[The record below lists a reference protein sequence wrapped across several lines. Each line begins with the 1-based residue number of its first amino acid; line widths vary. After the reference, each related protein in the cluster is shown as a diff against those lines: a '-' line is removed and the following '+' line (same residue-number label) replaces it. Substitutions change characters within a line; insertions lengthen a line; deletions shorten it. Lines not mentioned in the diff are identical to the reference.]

1 MFCQT
6 LILYRPTYFA
16 RFKFQIPSSEFIDAI
31 PVMKLQF
38 MSFKAM
44 DYNQSKIFRN
54 IETIMDMLAQ
64 AAVGGASKYSKLDL
78 EDLTEYVYQKKYN
91 TPRTY

>member
-1 MFCQT
+1 
-6 LILYRPTYFA
+6 
-16 RFKFQIPSSEFIDAI
+16 
-31 PVMKLQF
+31 MKLQF

-44 DYNQSKIFRN
+44 DYNQSKIFGN

-91 TPRTY
+91 TPRTYWMFWNRLFKNI